1 MSPRALCAVIGG
13 RTLTRLRLDWIP
25 EYLQT
30 ATKELLRLEMR
41 TKRSPAD
48 VNGYIYA
55 FEIEGEPRLVC
66 GPTWSHQT

>member
-1 MSPRALCAVIGG
+1 MTVSSRALCGLVAGQVLN
-13 RTLTRLRLDWIP
+13 RTALDWIP

-48 VNGYIYA
+48 VFGYIYT
-55 FEIEGEPRLVC
+55 FEIDGKLC
-66 GPTWSHQT
+66 ML